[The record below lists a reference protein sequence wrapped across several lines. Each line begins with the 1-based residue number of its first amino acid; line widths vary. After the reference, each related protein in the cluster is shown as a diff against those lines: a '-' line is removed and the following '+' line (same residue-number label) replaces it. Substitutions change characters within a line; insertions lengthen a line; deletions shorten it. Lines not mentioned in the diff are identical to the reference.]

1 MATVQTNYHQ
11 EVLIISRKY
20 KLKAVTICFL
30 AAFITGGFGAAIG
43 LVSPQLAAFYG
54 VHVSHIVYLD
64 VLNIVGLLIGNI
76 LSARLMERLGCH
88 KTLLLAIF
96 LGIIAQFTISFGFPL
111 AVYAVCALINGAC
124 LGLLVPTVSQS
135 IFAAYRASNKGEAR
149 LNILNFFFG
158 LGAAVV
164 PIVGGYIV
172 HYFSWKGVFAALGSL
187 YVLLFILAFFCVYRF
202 EQADATVS
210 HTKEASSPS
219 ENHQHKMLNLSI
231 VLIALALVF
240 YVYVEYIV
248 SYWFS
253 PYLQEEKSVAVIY
266 TGAIIGVFWAM
277 IALFRLIVGIFI
289 LTKIKPAYYLII
301 STAIT
306 IVGFVVFLASDSII
320 LFFIGAIILGIGC
333 SALFPTL
340 LGYGITQ
347 ANYNSPKITAFLIMS
362 GSIGAAI
369 CLFTSGFLG
378 QHINKQVP
386 IYLGPLL
393 GIGIII
399 LVSIVIWKEKQ
410 ASNA

>member
-1 MATVQTNYHQ
+1 
-11 EVLIISRKY
+11 
-20 KLKAVTICFL
+20 
-30 AAFITGGFGAAIG
+30 
-43 LVSPQLAAFYG
+43 
-54 VHVSHIVYLD
+54 
-64 VLNIVGLLIGNI
+64 
-76 LSARLMERLGCH
+76 
-88 KTLLLAIF
+88 
-96 LGIIAQFTISFGFPL
+96 
-111 AVYAVCALINGAC
+111 
-124 LGLLVPTVSQS
+124 
-135 IFAAYRASNKGEAR
+135 
-149 LNILNFFFG
+149 
-158 LGAAVV
+158 
-164 PIVGGYIV
+164 
-172 HYFSWKGVFAALGSL
+172 
-187 YVLLFILAFFCVYRF
+187 
-202 EQADATVS
+202 
-210 HTKEASSPS
+210 
-219 ENHQHKMLNLSI
+219 MLNLSV

-289 LTKIKPAYYLII
+289 LSKVKPAYYLII

-306 IVGFVVFLASDSII
+306 IIGFLVFLASDSIV